1 MIMRKAERVL
11 PVLLLLPSILFL
23 LMFFAWPL
31 VEAILVAFG
40 DPASGA
46 WTLDNFRTMADDLNF
61 QDALKNTFLLVVVVV
76 PLQLVLAIGLAMLLT
91 RIEKGRD
98 LYLYVWTIPLGI
110 SDLAAGILWLAIL
123 GERGYLNTALQ
134 AVGVTDGPT
143 LWLSYETPWVLFF
156 GVVVAEIWRATA
168 IMLVIIVAGV
178 QLIPKEYGE
187 AAAIFG
193 ASAWQRLV
201 KVTLPSLKPSIQTAL
216 ILRTIL
222 ALEVF
227 AVVLALGGTN
237 LPVLMSEA
245 YAWQQGYQN
254 SGVAA
259 AYAVVILA
267 ISLAATLF
275 FLRVL
280 RVRPETVA

>member
-1 MIMRKAERVL
+1 MRHAERTL
-11 PVLLLLPSILFL
+11 PFLLLLPSLLFML
-23 LMFFAWPL
+23 AFFAWPL

-40 DPASGA
+40 DEAGG
-46 WTLDNFRTMADDLNF
+46 WTLDHFRDMADDLNF
-61 QDALKNTFLLVVVVV
+61 RDALVNTLLLVVVVV
-76 PLQLVLAIGLAMLLT
+76 PVQLALAIGLAMLLT
-91 RIEKGRD
+91 RIERGRD

-110 SDLAAGILWLAIL
+110 SDLAAGILWLAIM

-134 AVGVTDGPT
+134 AVGIVDGPT
-143 LWLSYETPWVLFF
+143 LWLSYETPWALFLA
-156 GVVVAEIWRATA
+156 VVVAETWRATA
-168 IMLVIIVAGV
+168 IVLVIIVAGV

-193 ASAWQRLV
+193 ATAWQRLV

-237 LPVLMSEA
+237 LPVLMGEA
-245 YAWQQGYQN
+245 YAWQHEYQN
-254 SGVAA
+254 AGVAA

-267 ISLAATLF
+267 ISLLATF
-275 FLRVL
+275 VFLRAL
-280 RVRPETVA
+280 RTRPETMA